1 MKVKIIDADLDEID
15 WKDDFFRISSSLDP
29 LKMAQSINTIGFINH
44 PYIIA
49 KNNKFS
55 IVSGFRRLSACRYLR
70 LKCISA
76 KKIDP
81 QTSIIECSKLA
92 IADNS
97 FQRSLNLIEQSR
109 CYALLDSVCKDQE
122 TFQRALS
129 GTGLSNNPSLIA
141 KILPLCRMPQSI
153 QDGIEKGAIP
163 LVVAQMLSKIDEA
176 SAIFMADLF
185 QQLTLGLNKQREIFQ
200 MVFEI
205 TKRDNLT
212 LWELLHQESFL
223 NIIKDKELDKSRKTS
238 KIRQWLKQ
246 RRYPHLSHKLKTF
259 NNKITQLKLGNQTR
273 LTPPAYFEGKKFNLS
288 LDFSTRQHLVDFRD
302 TIGRLAEDE
311 YLASLLD

>member
-1 MKVKIIDADLDEID
+1 MKVEIVNVDLDEID
-15 WKDDFFRISSSLDP
+15 WKDRFFHISSSLDP
-29 LKMAQSINTIGFINH
+29 IKMAQSINTIGLINY

-49 KNNKFS
+49 KNKRFS
-55 IVSGFRRLSACRYLR
+55 IVSGFRRLSAYRYLK

-81 QTSIIECSKLA
+81 QTSVIECAKLA

-109 CYALLDSVCKDQE
+109 CYALLDSVCKDKE

-129 GTGLSNNPSLIA
+129 GTGLSNNRSLIA

-153 QDGIEKGAIP
+153 QDGIEKGAIS
-163 LVVAQMLSKIDEA
+163 LVVARMLLEVDEA
-176 SAIFMADLF
+176 SAIVLADLF

-200 MVFEI
+200 MAFEI
-205 TKRDNLT
+205 TRRENLT

-223 NIIKDKELDKSRKTS
+223 NIIKDKELDKSKKTFQ
-238 KIRQWLKQ
+238 IRQWLKQ
-246 RRYPHLSHKLKTF
+246 RRYPALSNKLKTF
-259 NNKITQLKLGNQTR
+259 DDNIAQLKLGNR
-273 LTPPAYFEGKKFNLS
+273 IGLNPPAYFEGKKFNLS
-288 LDFSTRQHLVDFRD
+288 LKFSSRQHLVDLRD
-302 TIGRLAEDE
+302 IIGRLAENE